1 MQGSTVE
8 RMRSKRLKEYE
19 EPITNRKN
27 DKFTRRHRRL
37 HRAIKHGEYMESN
50 TVRQGPS
57 ISGGL

>member
-50 TVRQGPS
+50 SVRQEEQ
-57 ISGGL
+57 

>member
-27 DKFTRRHRRL
+27 DKLTRRHRRL
-37 HRAIKHGEYMESN
+37 HRSIKHGEYLESN
-50 TVRQGPS
+50 T
-57 ISGGL
+57 LNKEE